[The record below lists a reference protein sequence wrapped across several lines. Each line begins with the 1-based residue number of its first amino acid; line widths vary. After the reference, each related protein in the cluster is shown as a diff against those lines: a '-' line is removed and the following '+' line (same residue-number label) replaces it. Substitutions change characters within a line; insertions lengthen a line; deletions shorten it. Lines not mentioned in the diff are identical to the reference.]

1 LIRLLYH
8 IPCKIATEKQR
19 QKEDVFH
26 KYFFAKRNVVMRR
39 KFAQKNQKKLA
50 FFVIVCYTI
59 VENREMCLFDE
70 KMSTFDVRQ
79 MFFHTLPENVY
90 TKK

>member
-1 LIRLLYH
+1 
-8 IPCKIATEKQR
+8 
-19 QKEDVFH
+19 
-26 KYFFAKRNVVMRR
+26 MRR

-70 KMSTFDVRQ
+70 KMSTFDVR
-79 MFFHTLPENVY
+79 
-90 TKK
+90 